1 MPEFLLLPAKTRSW
15 RLLDVFVI
23 LVLAMLII
31 PLICVWAVKI
41 GYQIRGIEVTLEQLQ
56 ETTLLP
62 ALFLQELAL
71 LWLTVAS
78 VRRGYGRPLA
88 AIGINRVPPVRTI
101 FSGLLWCE
109 SIFCDQV
116 MSEQISFLF
125 FSVFLGQ
132 EELAKVLTEETQ
144 QITSLFGLGRDPL
157 SLVLLILLFVVLV
170 PLAEEVFF
178 RGFAFQVFKER
189 YGGRGAVFATALLFT
204 LMHGY
209 VVEFLPIFAV
219 GIGLGYITKHF
230 QSIWPGVIGHALIN
244 LISVVT
250 GVFFQ

>member
-1 MPEFLLLPAKTRSW
+1 MPDFPLLPAQKRSW
-15 RLLDVFVI
+15 RLLDVFTI
-23 LVLAMLII
+23 LVLAMLIV
-31 PLICVWAVKI
+31 PLISVWAVKFS
-41 GYQIRGIEVTLEQLQ
+41 YQVRGIEFTLEQLQ

-78 VRRGYGRPLA
+78 VRRGYGRPLSVL
-88 AIGINRVPPVRTI
+88 GINRVPIVKTI
-101 FSGLLWCE
+101 ASGLLWGAGLFWAQ
-109 SIFCDQV
+109 I
-116 MSEQISFLF
+116 MAEQISFLF

-132 EELAKVLTEETQ
+132 EELTKVLAEETQ
-144 QITSLFGLGRDPL
+144 QVASLFELGRDPV
-157 SLVLLILLFVVLV
+157 SITLLILLFVFLV

-219 GIGLGYITKHF
+219 GIGLGYIAKHF

-244 LISVVT
+244 LISVVA
-250 GVFFQ
+250 GLFFH